1 MHGTRVVFAR
11 MGPKGPAFEGFP
23 DISIYIY
30 IYIYIYRERERERER
45 EIVLEH

>member
-1 MHGTRVVFAR
+1 MHGTGVVFAR

-23 DISIYIY
+23 DINIYIYIYRIYIY
-30 IYIYIYRERERERER
+30 IYIERER